1 MTYVP
6 EDLLDRICALERQVR
21 QLTGRAAIRPAL
33 TQVLAGDVVIGEGG
47 QLIAQTP
54 TGTRTFV
61 VGQTPEG
68 DWGVGLAR
76 ENGAPAL
83 TVGYDVETGG
93 QMVRTH
99 SRSGTVIAMDDGFAD
114 GYLGRPWVPIPC
126 SPFMSITN
134 DDDTP
139 LHSGYLLTQHKV
151 LLVNLQLTGPAGTAA
166 QVYMRLGQNQ
176 VGPTWTLSSSATTA
190 EVNERVPLPANDF
203 PWGTGTSVVMW
214 ARRTS
219 GTGTCALRVRGL
231 WGVNTVTE
239 DEAN

>member
-1 MTYVP
+1 VTYVP
-6 EDLLDRICALERQVR
+6 EDLLDRISALERQVR

-54 TGTRTFV
+54 TGTRTFI
-61 VGQTPEG
+61 VGQTPQG

-76 ENGAPAL
+76 EDGTAAL
-83 TVGYDVETGG
+83 TVGDDVLTGR

-99 SRSGTVIAMDDGFAD
+99 SRSGNVIMMDDAYAD

-126 SPFMSITN
+126 TPGVDFTA

-139 LHSGYLLTQHKV
+139 MYSGYIHTQHKV
-151 LLVNLQLTGPAGTAA
+151 LAVNLQLLAPTGTAA
-166 QVYMRLGQNQ
+166 QVYMRLGQMQ
-176 VGPTWTLSSSATTA
+176 VGPTWTVSSSAAKT
-190 EVNERVPLPANDF
+190 EVNERVVLPATDF
-203 PWGTGTSVVMW
+203 PYGTETSLVMW

-219 GTGTCALRVRGL
+219 GTGTCTLHVRGL
-231 WGVNTVTE
+231 WGVNTLTE